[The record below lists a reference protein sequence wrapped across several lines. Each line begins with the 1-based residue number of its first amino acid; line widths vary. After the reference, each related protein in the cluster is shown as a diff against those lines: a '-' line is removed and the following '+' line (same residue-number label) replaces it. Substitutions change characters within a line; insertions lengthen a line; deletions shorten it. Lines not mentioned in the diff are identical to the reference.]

1 MRSLCFSS
9 SKGEYVQNKILILND
24 ITQKIVSRLLQYK
37 SCMNYFLCQMFP
49 LVVVW
54 LGAYGAY
61 GCFAGVCLICIPFS
75 ALVIPESIP
84 NIKRNK
90 NNGA

>member
-1 MRSLCFSS
+1 MRSLRFSS

-24 ITQKIVSRLLQYK
+24 INLVNRLLQCK
-37 SCMNYFLCQMFP
+37 SFINNFLRQMFP

>member
-9 SKGEYVQNKILILND
+9 SKGEYVQNRILILND
-24 ITQKIVSRLLQYK
+24 IVSRLLQYK
-37 SCMNYFLCQMFP
+37 SFIINFLRQMFP

-75 ALVIPESIP
+75 ALVIPDSIP

>member
-1 MRSLCFSS
+1 
-9 SKGEYVQNKILILND
+9 
-24 ITQKIVSRLLQYK
+24 
-37 SCMNYFLCQMFP
+37 MFP

-75 ALVIPESIP
+75 ALVIPESMP
-84 NIKRNK
+84 NIKRDK
-90 NNGA
+90 NNSA

>member
-9 SKGEYVQNKILILND
+9 CKGEYVQNRILILND
-24 ITQKIVSRLLQYK
+24 INLVNRLLQCK
-37 SCMNYFLCQMFP
+37 SFINNFLRQMFP

>member
-1 MRSLCFSS
+1 MTYYYNL
-9 SKGEYVQNKILILND
+9 
-24 ITQKIVSRLLQYK
+24 VSRLLQYK
-37 SCMNYFLCQMFP
+37 SFIIDFFRQMFP

-75 ALVIPESIP
+75 ALVIPDSIP